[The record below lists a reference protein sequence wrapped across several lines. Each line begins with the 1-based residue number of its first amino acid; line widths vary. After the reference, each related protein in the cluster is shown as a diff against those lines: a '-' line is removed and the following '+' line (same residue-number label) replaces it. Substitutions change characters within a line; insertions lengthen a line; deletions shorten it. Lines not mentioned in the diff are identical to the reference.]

1 MKTLQTILVIAILS
15 ISVSTV
21 SAAARSW
28 DLDKAHSNIY
38 FGVTHIFSKVNGL
51 FNDFALDVNFDP
63 ENLEQSSFLFTIEV
77 DSINTNI
84 AKRDK
89 HLISAD
95 FFDGGKFPQMTFQ
108 STQITSAGD
117 NLYDVAGK
125 LTIKGVDYDVTLP
138 LKLEGIAEHPT
149 KKGTDV
155 AGFNGTL
162 TIDRLAFGVG
172 TGKFYEMGVVGKEVD
187 IFVSLEVLSDK

>member
-1 MKTLQTILVIAILS
+1 MKTIQTTLIALLLTITAS
-15 ISVSTV
+15 SA

-28 DLDKAHSNIY
+28 DLDTAHSNIY

-51 FNDFALDVNFDP
+51 FNDFALDLNFDP

-84 AKRDK
+84 PKRDK
-89 HLISAD
+89 HLVSAD
-95 FFDGGKFPQMTFQ
+95 FFDAGQFPQMTFQ
-108 STQITSAGD
+108 SKSITSSGD
-117 NLYDVAGK
+117 NLYNVAGT
-125 LTIKGVDYDVTLP
+125 LTIKGVEYDVTLP

-162 TIDRLAFGVG
+162 TIDRLAHGVG
-172 TGKFYEMGVVGKEVD
+172 TGKFYEMGVVDKMVD
-187 IFVSLEVLSDK
+187 IFVSIEVLSER

>member
-1 MKTLQTILVIAILS
+1 MKTIQTILIALFLTITAS
-15 ISVSTV
+15 SV

-28 DLDKAHSNIY
+28 DLDTAHSNIY

-51 FNDFALDVNFDP
+51 FNDFSLELNFDP

-84 AKRDK
+84 PKRDK
-89 HLISAD
+89 HLISED
-95 FFDGGKFPQMTFQ
+95 FFDAAKFPQMTFQ
-108 STQITSAGD
+108 SKSITSGGD
-117 NLYDVAGK
+117 NIYNVAGT
-125 LTIKGVDYDVTLP
+125 LTIKGVEYDVTLP
-138 LKLEGIAEHPT
+138 LKLEGITEHPA

-162 TIDRLAFGVG
+162 TIDRLAYGVG
-172 TGKFYEMGVVGKEVD
+172 TGKFYEMGVVDKMVD

>member
-1 MKTLQTILVIAILS
+1 MKKLQTILIIMIFFIGA
-15 ISVSTV
+15 STA

-38 FGVTHIFSKVNGL
+38 FGVTHIFSTVNGL
-51 FNDFALDVNFDP
+51 FNEFSLDVNFDP

-95 FFDGGKFPQMTFQ
+95 FFDAGKFPQMIFK
-108 STQITSAGD
+108 STQITESGD
-117 NLYDVAGK
+117 NRYDVAGK
-125 LTIKGVDYDVTLP
+125 LTIKGVEYDVTLP
-138 LKLEGIAEHPT
+138 LKLEGVAEHPT

-162 TIDRLAFGVG
+162 TIDRLAYGVG
-172 TGKFYEMGVVGKEVD
+172 TGKFYEMGVVGKDVD

>member
-1 MKTLQTILVIAILS
+1 MKTIQTILIALFLTLTAS
-15 ISVSTV
+15 RA

-28 DLDKAHSNIY
+28 DLDTAHSNIY

-51 FNDFALDVNFDP
+51 FNNFSLELNFDP

-84 AKRDK
+84 PKRDK
-89 HLISAD
+89 HLVSAD
-95 FFDGGKFPQMTFQ
+95 FFDAGEFPQMTFQ
-108 STQITSAGD
+108 SKSITSGGD
-117 NLYDVAGK
+117 NLYNVAGT

-138 LKLEGIAEHPT
+138 LKLEGITEHPT

-162 TIDRLAFGVG
+162 TIDRLAHGVG
-172 TGKFYEMGVVGKEVD
+172 TGKFYEMGVVDKMVD

>member
-1 MKTLQTILVIAILS
+1 MKTIQTILIALFLTITAS
-15 ISVSTV
+15 SV

-28 DLDKAHSNIY
+28 DLDTAHSNIY

-51 FNDFALDVNFDP
+51 FNNFSLELNFDP

-77 DSINTNI
+77 ESINTNI

-89 HLISAD
+89 HLVSAD
-95 FFDGGKFPQMTFQ
+95 FFDAGKFPQMIFQ
-108 STQITSAGD
+108 STAITGGAD
-117 NLYDVAGK
+117 DLYNVAGT

-138 LKLEGIAEHPT
+138 LKLEGITEHPT

-162 TIDRLAFGVG
+162 TIDRLAYGVG
-172 TGKFYEMGVVGKEVD
+172 TGKFYEMGVVDKMVD

>member
-1 MKTLQTILVIAILS
+1 MKKLQTILIIMIFFIGA
-15 ISVSTV
+15 STA

-38 FGVTHIFSKVNGL
+38 FGVTHIYSTVNGL
-51 FNDFALDVNFDP
+51 FNEFSLDVNFDP

-95 FFDGGKFPQMTFQ
+95 FFDAGKFPQMIFK
-108 STQITSAGD
+108 STQITESGD
-117 NLYDVAGK
+117 NRYDVAGK
-125 LTIKGVDYDVTLP
+125 LTIKGVEYDVTLP
-138 LKLEGIAEHPT
+138 LKLEGVAEHPT

-162 TIDRLAFGVG
+162 TIDRLAYGVG
-172 TGKFYEMGVVGKEVD
+172 TGKFYEMGVVGKDVD

>member
-1 MKTLQTILVIAILS
+1 MKTFQTTLITLILFV
-15 ISVSTV
+15 SVSSV

-38 FGVTHIFSKVNGL
+38 FGVTHIYSKVNGL
-51 FNDFALDVNFDP
+51 FNDFSLEINFDP

-95 FFDGGKFPQMTFQ
+95 FFDAGKFPQILFQ
-108 STQITSAGD
+108 SATITSAGD
-117 NLYDVAGK
+117 DVYNVAGT
-125 LTIKGVDYDVTLP
+125 LTIKGVDYNVTLP
-138 LKLEGIAEHPT
+138 LKLEGISEHPT

-172 TGKFYEMGVVGKEVD
+172 TGKFYEMGIVGKEVD
-187 IFVSLEVLSDK
+187 IFVSLEVLSDR

>member
-1 MKTLQTILVIAILS
+1 MKSMQTILTILILS

-28 DLDKAHSNIY
+28 ELDKAHSNIY

-51 FNDFALDVNFDP
+51 FNDFSLDVNFDP
-63 ENLEQSSFLFTIEV
+63 ENLKQSNFLFTIEV

-84 AKRDK
+84 TKRDK

-95 FFDGGKFPQMTFQ
+95 FFDAGKFPQMVFQ
-108 STQITSAGD
+108 STMITAAGE
-117 NLYDVAGK
+117 NLYDVAGT

-138 LKLEGIAEHPT
+138 LKLEGIVEHPT

-162 TIDRLAFGVG
+162 TIDRLAHGVG
-172 TGKFYEMGVVGKEVD
+172 TGKFYEMGLIGKEVD

>member
-1 MKTLQTILVIAILS
+1 MKTLQTILIALILS
-15 ISVSTV
+15 VAVSSV

-38 FGVTHIFSKVNGL
+38 FGVTHIYSKVNGL
-51 FNDFALDVNFDP
+51 FNDFSLDVNFDP

-89 HLISAD
+89 HLISDD
-95 FFDGGKFPQMTFQ
+95 FFDAGNFPQILFQ
-108 STQITSAGD
+108 SAGITSTGD
-117 NLYDVAGK
+117 DVYNVAGT
-125 LTIKGVDYDVTLP
+125 LTIKGVNYDVTLP
-138 LKLEGIAEHPT
+138 LKLEGISEHPT

-172 TGKFYEMGVVGKEVD
+172 TGKFYEMGIVDKEVD
-187 IFVSLEVLSDK
+187 IFVSLEVLSDR